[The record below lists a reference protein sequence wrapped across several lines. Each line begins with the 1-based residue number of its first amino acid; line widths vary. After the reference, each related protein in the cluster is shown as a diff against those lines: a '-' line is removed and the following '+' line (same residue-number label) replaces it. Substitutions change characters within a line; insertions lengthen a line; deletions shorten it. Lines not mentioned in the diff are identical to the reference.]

1 MPIDNRTE
9 TIAFRVT
16 KSEREEIER
25 IAKVNRLKLSEYVRL
40 IALNLLVRER
50 NHVARSGRD

>member
-25 IAKVNRLKLSEYVRL
+25 IAKLNRLKLSEYVRL
-40 IALNLLVRER
+40 IALNLLRRE
-50 NHVARSGRD
+50 HGTSSGRG